1 MSVVDIVLLVAAV
14 LFAIT
19 GWRRGLVY
27 GLLSLVGFLTGAAVG
42 LWAAPKVVNSWEDGL
57 PKALVALLIV
67 FICAGIGQA
76 LIGMAGRRLQGAVTW
91 GPLVKLNSVG
101 GSVLSVFTMLLVVW
115 FIAGIYSTGNSSSIA
130 RDVRQSQVLGAFD
143 SLMPFDSYIVG
154 GQIEAM
160 YNDTGFPTVFAG
172 LGPEPIS
179 PIGAPDA
186 AIIRRP
192 DVVDAAAQTVKI
204 LGDGRSCNVGLEGSG
219 FAFAPG
225 RVMTNAH
232 VVAGTDSLQVE
243 TSEGGRS
250 YDATLVYFDP
260 VMDLA
265 VLDVPDLPVKAL
277 SFAAD
282 VERGESAAVLGYP
295 ENGDLQLTPARVRNE
310 VVAAGRDIYGDGA
323 VVREVL
329 SLRADVRP
337 GNSGGPVVNRDGEV
351 IGVVFAASVDRDD
364 TGYAMTSRQV
374 VNAVN
379 KGMTADEPVGSGAC
393 T

>member
-42 LWAAPKVVNSWEDGL
+42 LWVAPKVVDSWDDGL

-101 GSVLSVFTMLLVVW
+101 GAVLSVFAMLLVVW
-115 FIAGIYSTGNSSSIA
+115 FVAGSYATGNSSSVA
-130 RDVRQSQVLGAFD
+130 RDIRQSQVLNAFD
-143 SLMPFDSYIVG
+143 NLMPFDSYIVG

-160 YNDTGFPTVFAG
+160 YNDTGFPTVFSG

-186 AIIRRP
+186 AILDQP
-192 DVVDAAAQTVKI
+192 GVVDAAEQTVKI
-204 LGDGRSCNVGLEGSG
+204 LGDGRTCNVRLEGSG
-219 FAFAPG
+219 FPFAPE

-232 VVAGTDSLQVE
+232 VVAGTESLRVE
-243 TSEGGRS
+243 TSEGGPS
-250 YDATLVYFDP
+250 YKATLVYFDP

-265 VLDVPDLPVKAL
+265 VLDVPNLPVEAL
-277 SFAAD
+277 SFA
-282 VERGESAAVLGYP
+282 GEANEGENAAVLGYP
-295 ENGDLQLTPARVRNE
+295 ENGDLQKTPARVRDQL
-310 VVAAGRDIYGDGA
+310 VAPGRDIYGEGS

-337 GNSGGPVVNRDGEV
+337 GNSGGPVVNRAGEV
-351 IGVVFAASVDRDD
+351 IGVVFAASVDQDD

-379 KGMTADEPVGSGAC
+379 KGMTSTHRVSSGAC

>member
-1 MSVVDIVLLVAAV
+1 
-14 LFAIT
+14 
-19 GWRRGLVY
+19 
-27 GLLSLVGFLTGAAVG
+27 
-42 LWAAPKVVNSWEDGL
+42 
-57 PKALVALLIV
+57 
-67 FICAGIGQA
+67 
-76 LIGMAGRRLQGAVTW
+76 
-91 GPLVKLNSVG
+91 
-101 GSVLSVFTMLLVVW
+101 MLLVVW

-282 VERGESAAVLGYP
+282 VEPGESAAVLGYP

-337 GNSGGPVVNRDGEV
+337 GNSGGPVVNRDGQV

-379 KGMTADEPVGSGAC
+379 KGMTADDPVGSGAC

>member
-42 LWAAPKVVNSWEDGL
+42 LWVAPKVVDSWDDGL

-101 GSVLSVFTMLLVVW
+101 GAVLSVFAMLLVVW
-115 FIAGIYSTGNSSSIA
+115 FVAGSYATGNSSSVA
-130 RDVRQSQVLGAFD
+130 RDIRQSQVLNAFD
-143 SLMPFDSYIVG
+143 NLMPFDSYIVG

-160 YNDTGFPTVFAG
+160 YNDTGFPTVFSG

-186 AIIRRP
+186 AILDQP
-192 DVVDAAAQTVKI
+192 GVVDAAEQTVKI
-204 LGDGRSCNVGLEGSG
+204 LGDGRTCNVRLEGSG
-219 FAFAPG
+219 FPFAPE

-232 VVAGTDSLQVE
+232 VVAGTESLRVE
-243 TSEGGRS
+243 TSEGGAS
-250 YDATLVYFDP
+250 YKATLVYFDP

-265 VLDVPDLPVKAL
+265 VLDVPNLPVEAL
-277 SFAAD
+277 SFAGEAD
-282 VERGESAAVLGYP
+282 EGENAAVLGYP
-295 ENGDLQLTPARVRNE
+295 ENGDLQKTPARVRDQL
-310 VVAAGRDIYGDGA
+310 VAPGRDIYGEGS

-337 GNSGGPVVNRDGEV
+337 GNSGGPVVNRAGEV
-351 IGVVFAASVDRDD
+351 IGVVFAASVDQDD

-379 KGMTADEPVGSGAC
+379 KGMTSTHRVSSGAC

>member
-42 LWAAPKVVNSWEDGL
+42 LWVAPKVVDSWDDGL

-101 GSVLSVFTMLLVVW
+101 GAVFSVFAMLLVVW
-115 FIAGIYSTGNSSSIA
+115 FVAGSYATGNSSSVA
-130 RDVRQSQVLGAFD
+130 RDIRQSQVLNAFD
-143 SLMPFDSYIVG
+143 NLMPFDSYIVG

-160 YNDTGFPTVFAG
+160 YNDTGFPTVFSG

-186 AIIRRP
+186 AILDQP
-192 DVVDAAAQTVKI
+192 GVVDAAEQTVKI
-204 LGDGRSCNVGLEGSG
+204 LGDGRTCNVRLEGSG
-219 FAFAPG
+219 FPFAPE

-232 VVAGTDSLQVE
+232 VVAGTESLRVE
-243 TSEGGRS
+243 TSEGGAS
-250 YDATLVYFDP
+250 YKATLVYFDP

-265 VLDVPDLPVKAL
+265 VLDVPNLPVEAL
-277 SFAAD
+277 SFAGEAD
-282 VERGESAAVLGYP
+282 EGENAAVLGYP
-295 ENGDLQLTPARVRNE
+295 ENGDLQKTPARVRDQL
-310 VVAAGRDIYGDGA
+310 VAPGRDIYGEGS

-337 GNSGGPVVNRDGEV
+337 GNSGGPVVNRAGEV
-351 IGVVFAASVDRDD
+351 IGVVFAASVDQDD

-379 KGMTADEPVGSGAC
+379 KGMTSTHRVSSGAC

>member
-42 LWAAPKVVNSWEDGL
+42 LWVAPKVVDSWDDGL

-101 GSVLSVFTMLLVVW
+101 GAVLSVFAMLLVVW
-115 FIAGIYSTGNSSSIA
+115 FVAGSYATGNSSSVA
-130 RDVRQSQVLGAFD
+130 RDIRQSQVLNAFD
-143 SLMPFDSYIVG
+143 NLMPFDSYIVG

-160 YNDTGFPTVFAG
+160 YNDTGFPTVFSG

-186 AIIRRP
+186 AILDQP
-192 DVVDAAAQTVKI
+192 GVVDAAEQTVKI
-204 LGDGRSCNVGLEGSG
+204 LGDGRTCNVRLEGSG
-219 FAFAPG
+219 FPFAPE

-232 VVAGTDSLQVE
+232 VVAGTESLRVE
-243 TSEGGRS
+243 TSEGGAS
-250 YDATLVYFDP
+250 YKATLVYFDP

-265 VLDVPDLPVKAL
+265 VLDVPNLPVEAL
-277 SFAAD
+277 SFA
-282 VERGESAAVLGYP
+282 GEANEGENAAVLGYP
-295 ENGDLQLTPARVRNE
+295 ENGDLQKTPARVRDQL
-310 VVAAGRDIYGDGA
+310 VAPGRDIYGEGS

-337 GNSGGPVVNRDGEV
+337 GNSGGPVVNRAGEV
-351 IGVVFAASVDRDD
+351 IGVVFAASVDQDD

-379 KGMTADEPVGSGAC
+379 KGMTSTHRVSSGAC

>member
-42 LWAAPKVVNSWEDGL
+42 LWVAPKVVNSWEDGL

-143 SLMPFDSYIVG
+143 SLMPFASYIVG

-337 GNSGGPVVNRDGEV
+337 GNSGGPVVNRDGQV

>member
-337 GNSGGPVVNRDGEV
+337 GNSGGPVVNRDGQV